1 MKLYGNI
8 KDVPIEEI
16 NFSYDI
22 FKNELALLN
31 DLLLDFD
38 SKDYYTGKPLE
49 QLMCIDRA
57 VEYVQL
63 KKERETAFMGHS
75 KRLKQAYQLVAP
87 TGKLTDDEINQA
99 NFYFVIRSIIFKQTI
114 GNTPDTETMN
124 KHVQKMVEEAIN
136 VVELK
141 LLKN

>member
-1 MKLYGNI
+1 MFNL
-8 KDVPIEEI
+8 E
-16 NFSYDI
+16 
-22 FKNELALLN
+22 
-31 DLLLDFD
+31 
-38 SKDYYTGKPLE
+38 GKRNCLHG
-49 QLMCIDRA
+49 A
-57 VEYVQL
+57 F
-63 KKERETAFMGHS
+63 ET
-75 KRLKQAYQLVAP
+75 LKQAYQLVAP

-124 KHVQKMVEEAIN
+124 KHVQKMVEETSN